1 MRSHRRPPVA
11 PTPSESPPSQ
21 DTARENPTLCWACWA
36 SLPSPFLQHSF
47 HPPHVSPVNTGRV
60 QRCSDNGIFN
70 HKGPTVAVPRT
81 MLPPPHAIPTFWD
94 LLGQRLCD
102 LGGLGVWLSTWDPCS
117 RGWDMRRA
125 SMAHF
130 GVSNHATAEPMV

>member
-11 PTPSESPPSQ
+11 PTPSEFPHSQ
-21 DTARENPTLCWACWA
+21 DTARENPALCWACWA

-47 HPPHVSPVNTGRV
+47 HPPHVSPVNASKV

-70 HKGPTVAVPRT
+70 HKGPTVAVPTT
-81 MLPPPHAIPTFWD
+81 MFPPTHALPTFWD

-102 LGGLGVWLSTWDPCS
+102 LAGGWIGSLAVNLGSLQQRLGHEESLYGTLW
-117 RGWDMRRA
+117 
-125 SMAHF
+125 HF
-130 GVSNHATAEPMV
+130 